1 MIGDISTK
9 KSRMTPYQKIT
20 AKQNEARL
28 NKINEYY
35 RDNPGCTINNAVTLI
50 PETAI
55 LVTQYSKL
63 RTALVIEGDQDE
75 ITPEDIREYVYGKEP
90 LRYRQRR
97 T

>member
-1 MIGDISTK
+1 MIGHMSTRK
-9 KSRMTPYQKIT
+9 YRMTPYQKIT

-35 RDNPGCTINNAVTLI
+35 RDNPGCTINNAVTFI
-50 PETAI
+50 PETAM

-75 ITPEDIREYVYGKEP
+75 ITPKDIHEYVYGEEP
-90 LRYRQRR
+90 LRYRQRK
-97 T
+97 